1 MFSAA
6 AKIFLSALVIAFA
19 SWLSGKKPALAGFI
33 IALPVG
39 TMLAL
44 AFSYAEYNSA
54 EVSVKFAKSILV
66 AVPLTLT
73 FFIPFLLAEKLS
85 FGFWGL
91 YGLGAAF
98 LIAGYFAHDFLMKQF

>member
-1 MFSAA
+1 MFSAV
-6 AKIFLSALVIAFA
+6 AKILLSACIIAFA

-33 IALPVG
+33 IALPIG

-66 AVPLTLT
+66 AVPLSLT
-73 FFIPFLLAEKLS
+73 FFLPFLLAERLALS
-85 FGFWGL
+85 FWGL
-91 YGLGAAF
+91 YGLGIAF
-98 LIAGYFAHDFLMKQF
+98 LIAGYFAHGFLMKQF